1 MSRLREV
8 LDEEYKKSLKE
19 KNAIKT
25 KTLRLVKS
33 AIKNKDISLRTSDN
47 KNVLSDGNILKLLQ
61 NLIKKRNEA
70 IEMFKKGG
78 RINLAEDELKE
89 IEIIKNF
96 LPTQFNE
103 EKTREIIQKIVKSEN
118 LSSIKDMG
126 KLLGILKEKYTGKI
140 EVSIAARLAKEVLN

>member
-61 NLIKKRNEA
+61 SLIKKRNEA

>member
-61 NLIKKRNEA
+61 SLI
-70 IEMFKKGG
+70 
-78 RINLAEDELKE
+78 
-89 IEIIKNF
+89 
-96 LPTQFNE
+96 
-103 EKTREIIQKIVKSEN
+103 
-118 LSSIKDMG
+118 
-126 KLLGILKEKYTGKI
+126 
-140 EVSIAARLAKEVLN
+140 